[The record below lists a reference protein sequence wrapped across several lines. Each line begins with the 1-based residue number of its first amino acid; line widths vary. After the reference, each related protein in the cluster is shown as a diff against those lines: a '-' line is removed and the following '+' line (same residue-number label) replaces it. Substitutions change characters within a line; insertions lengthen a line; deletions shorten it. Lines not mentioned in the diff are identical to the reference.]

1 MRGLAL
7 VILLQ
12 IHGTMRLEDLKERL
26 VHLNEL
32 SCDDDTQK
40 AVKAMLDALE
50 LESDWTEA
58 ELQEVAAQLD
68 ELAGEMA

>member
-1 MRGLAL
+1 M

-12 IHGTMRLEDLKERL
+12 IHGTMGLEDLKERL
-26 VHLNEL
+26 VHLKQL

-40 AVKAMLDALE
+40 ALKSMLDALE

-68 ELAGEMA
+68 QLAGELA

>member
-1 MRGLAL
+1 M

-12 IHGTMRLEDLKERL
+12 IHGTMRLEDLKKRL
-26 VHLNEL
+26 IHLKQL

-40 AVKAMLDALE
+40 AIKAMLDALE
-50 LESDWTEA
+50 LESEWSEA

-68 ELAGEMA
+68 ELAGELA